1 MRKPSSTSEEPARHW
16 EAAYAGRGFD
26 GVSWYQHV
34 PRVSLELIAA
44 LGVPA
49 GAAVIDV
56 GGGASALVDHLVERD
71 FVDVSVLDLSAA
83 ALAEARRRVGDTTD
97 VSWLNEDLLLW
108 RAERRFDVWHDRAV
122 FHFLVATEERD
133 AYLELLRSA
142 LRGDGCVVL
151 ATFAPDAPE
160 RCSGLPVAR
169 YTADE
174 LAGLLGPGFE
184 LVATRREVHTTPT
197 GNTQPFT
204 WVAGRIRPG

>member
-1 MRKPSSTSEEPARHW
+1 MRKPSSTSEEWARHW

-56 GGGASALVDHLVERD
+56 GGGASALVDHLVKQH
-71 FVDVSVLDLSAA
+71 FGDVSVLDLSAA
-83 ALAEARRRVGDTTD
+83 ALAEARRRVN
-97 VSWLNEDLLLW
+97 WLNEDLLLW
-108 RAERRFDVWHDRAV
+108 RPERRFDVWHDRAV
-122 FHFLVATEERD
+122 FHFLVATDERD

-174 LAGLLGPGFE
+174 LADLLGPGFE

-204 WVAGRIRPG
+204 WVAGRIRPR